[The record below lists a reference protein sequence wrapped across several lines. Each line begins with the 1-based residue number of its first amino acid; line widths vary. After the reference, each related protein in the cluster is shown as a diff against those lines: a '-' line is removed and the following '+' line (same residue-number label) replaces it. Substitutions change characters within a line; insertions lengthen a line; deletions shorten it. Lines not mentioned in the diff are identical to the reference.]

1 MRSFPQQGES
11 VIYDLNS
18 IILAIC
24 SFSSDGW
31 LVSLVTDDELRGFS
45 ANVYEAF
52 CCQPDIVA
60 LGDNFYSEPDFV
72 GGLVKFVQSMMD

>member
-1 MRSFPQQGES
+1 M
-11 VIYDLNS
+11 
-18 IILAIC
+18 
-24 SFSSDGW
+24 
-31 LVSLVTDDELRGFS
+31 SLVTDDELRGFS